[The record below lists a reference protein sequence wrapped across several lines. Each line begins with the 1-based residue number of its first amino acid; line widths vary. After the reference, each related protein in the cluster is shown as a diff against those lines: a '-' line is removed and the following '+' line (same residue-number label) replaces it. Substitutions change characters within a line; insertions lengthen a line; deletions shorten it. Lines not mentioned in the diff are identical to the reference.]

1 MTTDIKTTDEIV
13 ILKNNEEREEIIAK
27 NGEFILDTYGSMK
40 LKDIPNKFE
49 FITNENDIPDEVYND
64 IDFMFAK
71 MNSASYKFSEPF
83 VYLPD
88 RRLINAINPTTC
100 GLFDGLLFICDTMKD
115 KEYPTGYLFIR
126 YYKNK
131 LYLIEYFKDL
141 TRSSELYIEFYLFAT
156 HNYKRDLAILVN
168 ELYCLQKGE

>member
-1 MTTDIKTTDEIV
+1 MTTDFKIDEIV

-27 NGEFILDTYGSMK
+27 NGEFIIDTYSGMK
-40 LKDIPNKFE
+40 LKDIPNRFE
-49 FITNENDIPDEVYND
+49 FITNKHDFPDEVYND
-64 IDFMFAK
+64 IDFMFVK
-71 MNSASYKFSEPF
+71 MNSATYKFSEPF

-100 GLFDGLLFICDTMKD
+100 GLMDGLLFICNTMKD
-115 KEYPTGYLFIR
+115 KEYTTGYLFIR

-131 LYLIEYFKDL
+131 LYLIEHFKDL
-141 TRSSELYIEFYLFAT
+141 TNSRELYIEFYLFAT

>member
-1 MTTDIKTTDEIV
+1 MTTNIKTTYEIV

-27 NGEFILDTYGSMK
+27 NGEFILDTYGPMK

-88 RRLINAINPTTC
+88 RRLINAINPNTC

-131 LYLIEYFKDL
+131 LYLIEHFLDL
-141 TRSSELYIEFYLFAT
+141 KRSTELFIEFNRFAKN
-156 HNYKRDLAILVN
+156 NYRRNLAILVQ
-168 ELYCLQKGE
+168 ELYNL

>member
-1 MTTDIKTTDEIV
+1 MTTDFKIDEIV

-27 NGEFILDTYGSMK
+27 NGEFIIDTYSGMK
-40 LKDIPNKFE
+40 LKDIPNRFE
-49 FITNENDIPDEVYND
+49 FVTNKHDFPDEVVRD

-71 MNSASYKFSEPF
+71 MNTATYKFSEPF

-100 GLFDGLLFICDTMKD
+100 GLMDGLLFICNTMKD
-115 KEYPTGYLFIR
+115 KEYTTGYLFIR

-131 LYLIEYFKDL
+131 LYLIEHFKDL
-141 TRSSELYIEFYLFAT
+141 SRSTELYIEFNIFKT
-156 HNYKRDLAILVN
+156 RNYKRDLAILVN

>member
-1 MTTDIKTTDEIV
+1 MTTDFKIDEIV

-27 NGEFILDTYGSMK
+27 NGEFIIDTYGPMK
-40 LKDIPNKFE
+40 LKDIPNNFE
-49 FITNENDIPDEVYND
+49 FISDKHDMPDEVYND
-64 IDFMFAK
+64 VDFRFAK
-71 MNSASYKFSEPF
+71 MNSATYKFSEPF

-88 RRLINAINPTTC
+88 RRLINAINLNTC

-131 LYLIEYFKDL
+131 LYLIKHFLDSQ
-141 TRSSELYIEFYLFAT
+141 RSSELYIEFQRFAKN
-156 HNYKRDLAILVN
+156 NYRRNLAILVQ
-168 ELYCLQKGE
+168 ELYNL

>member
-1 MTTDIKTTDEIV
+1 MTTDFKTDEIIV
-13 ILKNNEEREEIIAK
+13 LKNNEQREEIIAK
-27 NGEFILDTYGSMK
+27 NGEFIIDTYPSMK
-40 LKDIPNKFE
+40 LKDIPNRFE
-49 FITNENDIPDEVYND
+49 FITNKHDFPDEVVRD
-64 IDFMFAK
+64 IDFMFVK
-71 MNSASYKFSEPF
+71 MNSATYKFSEPF

-88 RRLINAINPTTC
+88 RRLINAINPNTC

-131 LYLIEYFKDL
+131 LYLIEHFKNL
-141 TRSSELYIEFYLFAT
+141 TNSRELYIEFYLFAT

>member
-27 NGEFILDTYGSMK
+27 NGEFILDTFGPMK

-64 IDFMFAK
+64 IDFMFVK
-71 MNSASYKFSEPF
+71 MNSATYKFSEPF
-83 VYLPD
+83 VYLPN

-131 LYLIEYFKDL
+131 LYLIEHFLDL
-141 TRSSELYIEFYLFAT
+141 KRSSELYIEFQRFT
-156 HNYKRDLAILVN
+156 KNNYRRNLAILVD
-168 ELYCLQKGE
+168 ELYNL